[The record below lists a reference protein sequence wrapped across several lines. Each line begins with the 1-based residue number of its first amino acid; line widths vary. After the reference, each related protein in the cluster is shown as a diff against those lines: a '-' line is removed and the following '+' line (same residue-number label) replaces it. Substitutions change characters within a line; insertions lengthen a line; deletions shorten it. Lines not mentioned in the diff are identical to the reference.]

1 MTIHCRYFNAF
12 LVAQGATP
20 WPMKFSHEKP
30 NYNFQPP
37 RFHPFKSCLPNLQI
51 ICRGERNEVWT
62 VSQQLVAVVVKCV
75 VNQFLNIFSESI
87 LNEATT
93 VCQWALSHQC
103 VATFS
108 ELPLFFFL
116 LQNIIVKRKGILC
129 QKEHAMN
136 KLLPIFLQAVCCC
149 KSVIKKANGEWH
161 MAC

>member
-1 MTIHCRYFNAF
+1 MLSWWLKVQPLGQWNFRTKNQVRIFNHQDFILSKVAF
-12 LVAQGATP
+12 QTCKFYLP
-20 WPMKFSHEKP
+20 WQ
-30 NYNFQPP
+30 N
-37 RFHPFKSCLPNLQI
+37 I
-51 ICRGERNEVWT
+51 ERNEVWT